1 MGMVLAADLQ
11 MHYRNIVS
19 SETRKHIQEVPVS

>member
-11 MHYRNIVS
+11 MDYRNIDS